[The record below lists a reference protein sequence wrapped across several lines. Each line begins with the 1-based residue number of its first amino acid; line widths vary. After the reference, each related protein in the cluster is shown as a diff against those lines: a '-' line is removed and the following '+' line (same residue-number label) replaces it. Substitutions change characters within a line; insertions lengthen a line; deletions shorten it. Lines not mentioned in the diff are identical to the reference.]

1 MTPQM
6 KQALKELERA
16 IAEDLDESPLQETT
30 IDLFRV
36 LADLI
41 ENQTEKPA

>member
-6 KQALKELERA
+6 KQALKELEMA
-16 IAEDLDESPLQETT
+16 IAEDLYESPLQEVTV
-30 IDLFRV
+30 DLFRA

-41 ENQTEKPA
+41 EHQEGPR